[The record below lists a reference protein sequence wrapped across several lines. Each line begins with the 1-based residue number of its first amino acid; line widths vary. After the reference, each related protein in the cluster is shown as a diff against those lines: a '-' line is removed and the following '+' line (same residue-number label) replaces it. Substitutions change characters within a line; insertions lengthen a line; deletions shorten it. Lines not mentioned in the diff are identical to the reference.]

1 MNINLT
7 GKRILVTGSTR
18 GIGKAIG
25 EALQKAGATV
35 AFHGNNN
42 KMPEKNSG
50 NSPSDKAYFFQS
62 DLSKTRNVTSLFDLV
77 MEKLGGLDVLIN
89 NAGIA
94 LESGVDNDEAEW
106 IRQWENTM
114 AVNLTAAG
122 ILCKK
127 AISVF
132 KNGPGGVII
141 NISSR
146 AAFRGDTAEYLA
158 YAASKGG
165 LVSLTR
171 SIARAWGKDNIVAF
185 TIAPGFVR
193 TDMAEQFFDQ
203 YGEDFGLND
212 LALNKLTVPEDI
224 APMVVLLASG
234 MANHATGATIDING
248 GSYVH

>member
-1 MNINLT
+1 MQINLT

-25 EALQKAGATV
+25 EALQNSGATV
-35 AFHGNNN
+35 AFHGNNG
-42 KMPEKNSG
+42 KMPEKRNGNNSNG
-50 NSPSDKAYFFQS
+50 KAYFFQS
-62 DLSKTRNVTSLFDLV
+62 DLSKSSNVITLFDRV
-77 MEKLGGLDVLIN
+77 IEKLGGLDVLVN

-94 LESGVDNDEAEW
+94 LGSAVDNDETNW
-106 IRQWENTM
+106 IRQWEDTM
-114 AVNLTAAG
+114 AVNLTAAA

-127 AISVF
+127 AIPVF
-132 KNGPGGVII
+132 KNGQGGTII

-171 SIARAWGKDNIVAF
+171 SIARAWGKDNIVAYNV
-185 TIAPGFVR
+185 APGFVR
-193 TDMAEQFFDQ
+193 TDMATQFFDQ

-212 LALNKLTVPEDI
+212 LALNKLTEPEDI

-234 MANHATGATIDING
+234 LAKHATGATIDING